1 MGYRTHSLP
10 GVWNLDPWSF
20 LSPNRDLVPQVSS
33 MCQHRWVTAQCSSA
47 TPTSARPATVCTPA
61 VSSSLPG
68 GCEGLQ
74 SHLALP
80 RDPGGGAAACPDP
93 VSLLPAQCSRMGL
106 SPSRDP
112 GLSRQRACSGSER
125 AAHTTTTR
133 PVQGQSRTGGTP
145 GPTRPI
151 PKGRKNPNR
160 TMSIWSSPLVL
171 MEAVFIL

>member
-1 MGYRTHSLP
+1 
-10 GVWNLDPWSF
+10 
-20 LSPNRDLVPQVSS
+20 

-112 GLSRQRACSGSER
+112 GLSRQRVCSGSER

>member
-1 MGYRTHSLP
+1 M
-10 GVWNLDPWSF
+10 
-20 LSPNRDLVPQVSS
+20 
-33 MCQHRWVTAQCSSA
+33 QCSSA
-47 TPTSARPATVCTPA
+47 TPTSTQPATLCTPA

-68 GCEGLQ
+68 GCEGPR

-80 RDPGGGAAACPDP
+80 KDPAAGAAACPDP

-112 GLSRQRACSGSER
+112 GLSRQRVCSGSKS
-125 AAHTTTTR
+125 AACTTTTH
-133 PVQGQSRTGGTP
+133 PVQAQSRTGGTP

-160 TMSIWSSPLVL
+160 NLSIWSSLLVL
-171 MEAVFIL
+171 MEAAYTLQPAALGADPVDSKEQLPNKLWQPLCDCPQTPSGP